1 MFGGWKCLA
10 VLLVAVFLLTGP
22 AYALTVH
29 QGVDAAGSTANSQS
43 AFADWQAD
51 VSGFTTDDLT
61 GLACGGGPVTCT
73 SSAGNTFTQGVG
85 SLMAAGANLG
95 VVSGANLLLV
105 QPSAPGSFTWTLA
118 QPANAFG
125 FFAYDTDGE
134 NVTIAFDDGSAQEFM
149 IATAM
154 GTGDNLFWGITG
166 LGATITSVTITA
178 DDTPGFSYWD
188 NFVVGAAVPVPAALP
203 LFVSGL
209 AVFGFVARRRAR
221 LGAA

>member
-10 VLLVAVFLLTGP
+10 VLVIAGFLFSGP
-22 AYALTVH
+22 AYALMVH
-29 QGVDAAGSTANSQS
+29 QGADASGSTTNSQS
-43 AFADWQAD
+43 AFAGWQAA
-51 VSGFTTDDLT
+51 VSGFATDDLT
-61 GLACGGGPVTCT
+61 GLACGGGPVVCT
-73 SSAGNTFTQGVG
+73 TTAGNTFTQGVG
-85 SLMAAGANLG
+85 DLMAAGANLG

-105 QPSAPGSFTWTLA
+105 QPNAPGSFTWTLA

-134 NVTIAFDDGSAQEFM
+134 NVTIAFDDGSVQEFM

-154 GTGDNLFWGITG
+154 GTEDNLFWGITG
-166 LGATITSVTITA
+166 LGANITSVTITA

-203 LFVSGL
+203 LFLSGL

-221 LGAA
+221 VGTA